1 MLCAASARQLAI
13 SEPVLRAAATYCSCP
28 CHHLFVCN
36 IKKLCCT
43 TCLGQVDETDRPLEP
58 PVLREVEVV
67 WNPFDDIVPRRDGK
81 AIREAEK

>member
-1 MLCAASARQLAI
+1 MLCTTCVVTICEPVTAAST
-13 SEPVLRAAATYCSCP
+13 TYRNSLCR
-28 CHHLFVCN
+28 HLFVCN
-36 IKKLCCT
+36 KRKLCCT
-43 TCLGQVDETDRPLEP
+43 TCLGQVDEMDRPLEP

>member
-1 MLCAASARQLAI
+1 MSCAGAVTICEHVTPAS
-13 SEPVLRAAATYCSCP
+13 ATYCNSLCR
-28 CHHLFVCN
+28 HLFV
-36 IKKLCCT
+36 KKLCCA